1 MPLEKHAVPRQ
12 SERHGQKKQHEAPI
26 HRKENTKILFSRPRR
41 TLTKIKRLICY
52 SCEITFPHG
61 NSGALIPNR
70 PGTRGPRRREQS
82 EPVQRAPFKQSH
94 GAGPPATE
102 PVPAALRPFPRR
114 QVGSTR
120 LDFVLCDCFYHQ
132 NEGPGTG
139 LTSLDVPRELGSD
152 AFVRR

>member
-1 MPLEKHAVPRQ
+1 MPLEKHAVLRQ

-70 PGTRGPRRREQS
+70 PGTRGSCRREQS
-82 EPVQRAPFKQSH
+82 ERVQRAPFKQSH
-94 GAGPPATE
+94 GAAPPATE
-102 PVPAALRPFPRR
+102 PVLGPFPADST
-114 QVGSTR
+114 GPTR
-120 LDFVLCDCFYHQ
+120 LDFVLCDCSYHQ

-139 LTSLDVPRELGSD
+139 LTSVDVPREL
-152 AFVRR
+152 V